1 MGVYIILNRTRSNDK
16 ELIIKIGCSK
26 NIHNRFKQI
35 KKGFIFNGIK
45 DELEIMQIIKCSKY
59 RLLEKH
65 LHQIMNSKKL
75 INKYGNEW
83 FKTDED
89 FLNRALMRI
98 DLNYYK

>member
-1 MGVYIILNRTRSNDK
+1 MGVYIIVNKTRSNDD
-16 ELIIKIGCSK
+16 ELVIKIGCSK
-26 NIHNRFKQI
+26 DIQNRFRTI
-35 KKGFIFNGIK
+35 KSGFKFNGIQ
-45 DELEIMQIIKCSKY
+45 DRLELLSIINCSKY

-65 LHQIMNSKKL
+65 LHTMMNSRRITKR
-75 INKYGNEW
+75 NEW